1 MNKRL
6 LFYGV
11 LFGLLAILLE
21 IAKYRFVVFDNQI
34 EIYSGI
40 IAVIFIILG
49 IVFGRKLVK
58 PKEIIVEKI
67 IEPLVIP
74 TLPVDEQLNKLGIS
88 KREYEVLQL
97 MAQGMS
103 NQEIADKS
111 FVSINTVKTHV
122 SNILL
127 KLDAK
132 RRTQAVTNA
141 RAMKLIE

>member
-21 IAKYRFVVFDNQI
+21 IAKYRFVIFDNQV
-34 EIYSGI
+34 EIYSGV
-40 IAVIFIILG
+40 IAAIFIILG
-49 IVFGRKLVK
+49 VVLGRKLVN

-67 IEPLVIP
+67 VEPVAIP
-74 TLPVDEQLNKLGIS
+74 RLPVDEQLNKLGIS

-111 FVSINTVKTHV
+111 FVSVNTVKTHV